1 MKPRLLFI
9 SNLFPDVSE
18 TYRGLDNATAY
29 LTDLFTRLPSETNQ
43 TSTGSPQK
51 PGRNNAAK
59 PKPSSSSQTRS
70 LHRQPQLNGDMHDGY
85 LYREVALG
93 KDALLQDFPATNP
106 RNIAPSQ

>member
-43 TSTGSPQK
+43 TVHRLTPKAWSEARRQ
-51 PGRNNAAK
+51 AK
-59 PKPSSSSQTRS
+59 AKQI
-70 LHRQPQLNGDMHDGY
+70 L
-85 LYREVALG
+85 
-93 KDALLQDFPATNP
+93 AT
-106 RNIAPSQ
+106 I